1 MKTMQIGEL
10 KTHFSQVLERV
21 KRGEKIVIAYGK
33 GKENVAVIVPYSE
46 YKGSDAITLG
56 LLQGKA
62 SYSFS
67 DDFAMTSEEL
77 IGQ

>member
-21 KRGEKIVIAYGK
+21 KRGEKIIISYGK
-33 GKENVAVIVPYSE
+33 SKENVAVIVPYSE
-46 YKGSDAITLG
+46 YKGSDAIKLG

-67 DDFAMTSEEL
+67 EDFEMTPEEL
-77 IGQ
+77 LGQ